1 MLREAARA
9 FDAGLAAALN
19 LRGENHDEVVAGFRV
34 NLAEVARAAEG
45 PAAEHRALRRA
56 QLLQPRSAR
65 IAAALGA
72 AYARAGRKRDAKRF
86 YEAALLGPLAGAE
99 RAEAE
104 RAVAALE
111 TP

>member
-1 MLREAARA
+1 M
-9 FDAGLAAALN
+9 
-19 LRGENHDEVVAGFRV
+19 VAGFRV

-56 QLLQPRSAR
+56 QRAQPHSAR

-86 YEAALLGPLAGAE
+86 YEAALRGPLAGAE

-111 TP
+111 TA